1 MTGTPT
7 TSPARPPAPE
17 STHLA
22 PGARVLW
29 RRWRGVLVVALLI
42 TMTAS
47 IALLIS
53 GGARQG
59 SELDPDDTTLTGA
72 KGLAELLREA
82 GVEVVRVSNATAAAA
97 VAGDDSLLL
106 VPHTVRL
113 PPEQFEMLAALPSD
127 RLLVAPAA
135 ATRAALA
142 PGVKW
147 TAEAQTRSREPHCAL
162 PAATRAGTAHT
173 GGFAMTAPSGATG
186 CYPAADGPTLVSY
199 TSGERTITVVGD
211 GGFMT
216 NLRLGED
223 GNAALAMNLA
233 GSRGTLIWM
242 VPPDDPGELGAL
254 VWPGSRTLYE
264 LVPAGVYW
272 ALLQLVIAVA
282 LVAAWRARRIG
293 PVVVERLP
301 VAVRAAETVEGRG
314 RLYRARRAR
323 DRASAALRAGTLHRL
338 VPRLGL
344 TADSGPEVVVATLA
358 GRTGQDSHR
367 VRSALFGPPPADDG
381 GLVALAAY
389 LDTLERQVRDS

>member
-1 MTGTPT
+1 MTGTST
-7 TSPARPPAPE
+7 TSPSPA
-17 STHLA
+17 A
-22 PGARVLW
+22 LW

-42 TMTAS
+42 AGTAA

-53 GGARQG
+53 GESRQG
-59 SELDPDDTTLTGA
+59 RELDPGDTTLTGS

-82 GVEVVRVSNATAAAA
+82 GVEVVRVSDATAAEA
-97 VAGDDSLLL
+97 VADDDSLLL

-113 PPEQFEMLAALPSD
+113 PPGQFERLAALPSD
-127 RLLVAPAA
+127 RLLIAPATY
-135 ATRAALA
+135 TRSALA
-142 PGVKW
+142 PGVRW
-147 TAEAQTRSREPHCAL
+147 TADARTRSRDPHCAL
-162 PAATRAGTAHT
+162 AAAARAGSAYT
-173 GGFAMTAPSGATG
+173 GGFAMTAPAGATG
-186 CYPAADGPTLVSY
+186 CYPAGGGHTLVSY
-199 TSGERTITVVGD
+199 TSAGRTITVAGD

-233 GSRGTLIWM
+233 GSHRTLIWM
-242 VPPDDPGELGAL
+242 VPPDDPDEREAL
-254 VWPGSRTLYE
+254 VWAGGRTIYE

-301 VAVRAAETVEGRG
+301 VAIRAAETVEGRG

-338 VPRLGL
+338 VARLGL
-344 TADSGPEVVVATLA
+344 TADAGPEVIAAALA
-358 GRTGQDSHR
+358 GRTGQDAHQ
-367 VRSALFGPPPADDG
+367 VRSALYGPPPADDA

-389 LDTLERQVRDS
+389 LDTLERQVRDT